1 MGIGHWTKT
10 VLSGFLSQVTIMKM
24 NRTLAY
30 GLACLHYLG
39 QNNGG
44 QWNQGAS
51 IAGFQGLPAPYCNKV
66 LQALVHAGFVES
78 QKGRGYRL
86 RRELDDINVWELM
99 EAVTF
104 NGAPEAEREQIPGKL
119 YKKLREEVN
128 HWLVGLTVQDIIEM
142 MKEADRQ
149 KEEKARKGRGGAPM
163 TGAAEE

>member
-1 MGIGHWTKT
+1 
-10 VLSGFLSQVTIMKM
+10 MKM

-44 QWNQGAS
+44 QWNQVADIS
-51 IAGFQGLPAPYCNKV
+51 RFQGLPAPYCNKV

-78 QKGRGYRL
+78 QKGKGYRL
-86 RRELDDINVWELM
+86 RKELDDISVWALM
-99 EAVTF
+99 EAFTF
-104 NGAPEAEREQIPGKL
+104 NGAPPAEREEMPGRL

-128 HWLVGLTVQDIIEM
+128 NWLVGLTVQDIIEM
-142 MKEADRQ
+142 MKEEDRR
-149 KEEKARKGRGGAPM
+149 KEAQARKGKGGTPL